1 MPEVPGK
8 LKSLVSQKYG
18 LFAIFRRPF
27 APLTVSPE
35 ELYPLSEGRHK
46 QPQMTAHG
54 SRFQTAL
61 LLFVQ
66 IGYSI
71 QMTWTEDETPAIG
84 PLDGIRVADFS
95 RVLAGPFATMMLAD
109 FGADV
114 IKIEHPN
121 GDDTRAWV
129 PPVDANGMGSYFA
142 SVNRNKRSVICD
154 LRTEG
159 GLAEARALA
168 LSADVV
174 IENFRPGVM
183 EQYGL
188 DYPTLQAERPELVY
202 CSITG
207 FGRTNGAA
215 LPGYDLLVQAVGG
228 LMSVTGAPDS
238 EPSKVGVALVD
249 VLTGQNAVVG
259 VLAALR
265 SRDQTGLG
273 QRVDVNL
280 LSSLLAGL
288 VNQASSTLATGVAPK
303 RLGNAH
309 PSIAPYETF
318 RTLDD
323 PIAIAVGTDKQFSAL
338 VEVLGLPELAADA
351 RFDHNANRLAHR
363 AVLKSLIEEQ
373 LETRSA
379 AAWTARLADARV
391 PAGKVNS
398 IAEALDL
405 AALLGLAPVVSVTDS
420 NLSRVS
426 RQIANPISLSETPA
440 RYRRPPP
447 LLGEHAGAT
456 FFSTSQP

>member
-1 MPEVPGK
+1 MT
-8 LKSLVSQKYG
+8 S
-18 LFAIFRRPF
+18 
-27 APLTVSPE
+27 TE
-35 ELYPLSEGRHK
+35 ED
-46 QPQMTAHG
+46 
-54 SRFQTAL
+54 
-61 LLFVQ
+61 
-66 IGYSI
+66 I
-71 QMTWTEDETPAIG
+71 PATG
-84 PLDGIRVADFS
+84 PLHGIRVADFS

-114 IKIEHPN
+114 IKIEHPL

-129 PPVDANGMGSYFA
+129 PPIDENGMGSYFA
-142 SVNRNKRSVICD
+142 SVNRNKRSVVCD
-154 LRTEG
+154 LRTEI

-168 LSADVV
+168 LNADVV

-188 DYPTLQAERPELVY
+188 DYTTLHAERPELVY

-207 FGRTNGAA
+207 FGRAGGAA

-259 VLAALR
+259 ILAALR

-318 RTLDD
+318 RTQDD

-338 VEVLGLPELAADA
+338 VQVLGLPALATDA
-351 RFDHNANRLAHR
+351 RFGTNANRLAHR
-363 AVLKSLIEEQ
+363 AVLKALIEEA
-373 LETRSA
+373 LAARSA
-379 AAWTARLADARV
+379 ADWTARLSIARV

-405 AALLGLAPVVSVTDS
+405 AAQLGLAPVVSVTDAAG
-420 NLSRVS
+420 SRES
-426 RQIANPISLSETPA
+426 RQIANPITLSATPA
-440 RYRRPPP
+440 SYLRPPP
-447 LLGEHAGAT
+447 LLGEHTGAT
-456 FFSTSQP
+456 FSNNRP

>member
-1 MPEVPGK
+1 
-8 LKSLVSQKYG
+8 
-18 LFAIFRRPF
+18 
-27 APLTVSPE
+27 
-35 ELYPLSEGRHK
+35 
-46 QPQMTAHG
+46 
-54 SRFQTAL
+54 
-61 LLFVQ
+61 
-66 IGYSI
+66 
-71 QMTWTEDETPAIG
+71 MTWTEDETPATG

-114 IKIEHPN
+114 IKIEHPL

-129 PPVDANGMGSYFA
+129 PPVDENGMGSYFA
-142 SVNRNKRSVICD
+142 SVNRNKRSVVCD
-154 LRTEG
+154 LDTDS

-168 LSADVV
+168 LGADVV

-188 DYPTLQAERPELVY
+188 DYATLTAERPELVY

-207 FGRTNGAA
+207 FGRTGGAA

-259 VLAALR
+259 ILAALR
-265 SRDQTGLG
+265 SRDQSGLG

-280 LSSLLAGL
+280 LSSLLTGL
-288 VNQASSTLATGVAPK
+288 VNQASSTLATGVAPT

-338 VEVLGLPELAADA
+338 VQVLGLPALAADA
-351 RFDHNANRLAHR
+351 RFGTNANRLAHR
-363 AVLKSLIEEQ
+363 AVLKALLEER
-373 LETRSA
+373 LETRST
-379 AAWTARLADARV
+379 AAWTARLSAARV

-405 AALLGLAPVVSVTDS
+405 ATLLGLTPVVPVTDAAG
-420 NLSRVS
+420 SRVS
-426 RQIANPISLSETPA
+426 QQIANPISLSATPA
-440 RYRRPPP
+440 RYLRPPP
-447 LLGEHAGAT
+447 LLGEHTGAS
-456 FFSTSQP
+456 FYAAEGALSAR

>member
-1 MPEVPGK
+1 
-8 LKSLVSQKYG
+8 
-18 LFAIFRRPF
+18 
-27 APLTVSPE
+27 
-35 ELYPLSEGRHK
+35 
-46 QPQMTAHG
+46 
-54 SRFQTAL
+54 
-61 LLFVQ
+61 
-66 IGYSI
+66 
-71 QMTWTEDETPAIG
+71 MTWNEDEISATG
-84 PLDGIRVADFS
+84 PLHGIRVADFS

-114 IKIEHPN
+114 IKIEHPL

-129 PPVDANGMGSYFA
+129 PPVDENGMGSYFA
-142 SVNRNKRSVICD
+142 SVNRNKRSVTCD
-154 LRTEG
+154 LRTES

-168 LSADVV
+168 LQADVV

-188 DYPTLQAERPELVY
+188 DYATLKAENPELVY

-207 FGRTNGAA
+207 FGRAGGAA

-228 LMSVTGAPDS
+228 LMSVTGSPDS

-249 VLTGQNAVVG
+249 VLTGQNAVIG
-259 VLAALR
+259 ILAALR
-265 SRDQTGLG
+265 SRDETGRG

-288 VNQASSTLATGVAPK
+288 VNQASSTLATGIAPK

-323 PIAIAVGTDKQFSAL
+323 PIAVAVGTDKQFAAL
-338 VEVLGLPELAADA
+338 VQVLGVPDLADDA
-351 RFDHNANRLAHR
+351 RFGSNADRLAHR
-363 AVLKSLIEEQ
+363 DVLKTMLEKQ
-373 LETRSA
+373 LETRPA
-379 AAWTARLADARV
+379 PEWTALLSAARV

-398 IAEALDL
+398 IAEALEL
-405 AALLGLAPVVSVTDS
+405 AAELGLAPIVPVTDAAG
-420 NLSRVS
+420 SRVS
-426 RQIANPISLSETPA
+426 RQIANPINLSDTPA
-440 RYRRPPP
+440 RYLRPPP

-456 FFSTSQP
+456 FADRGAEPQGADLSGALSARDA